1 MNIEI
6 PKEIIKVVKGG
17 MNSSFWVNGLKKV
30 LEDYIR
36 ILTDKIT
43 GDIPMTEGEKRDDLL
58 LERRAYKNLLTL
70 PEKILEDSKIES
82 LDKKPTGI
90 PNDPYDDE

>member
-43 GDIPMTEGEKRDDLL
+43 GDIPMTEGETRDDLL

-82 LDKKPTGI
+82 SGEKPTGI
-90 PNDPYDDE
+90 QNDPYDDK